1 MIITM
6 KEKRTVVEVDGDEFV
21 VRIMTN
27 SKGERSITSFKVI
40 HRESELKGIISDDV
54 KTRILDI
61 S

>member
-1 MIITM
+1 
-6 KEKRTVVEVDGDEFV
+6 
-21 VRIMTN
+21 MTN